1 MLAPVLS
8 RRMIQPRNA
17 NCRHSSH
24 VEVISHQE
32 ARVPTRDTWS
42 PPYAYSVP
50 VFGDHST
57 RLGKRVDNR
66 PIAKGSFPKGTFFR
80 SALNRSAL
88 KWPNSPLIMADAAEP
103 VKTVNIGWAL
113 IPSVLLLHRNFKS
126 GAPLKRGSVDRRR
139 ISPKVAKPRKS
150 VIVARPVDRFGAAYL
165 NC

>member
-1 MLAPVLS
+1 MLDPVLS

-32 ARVPTRDTWS
+32 DRVPTRDTRS

-66 PIAKGSFPKGTFFR
+66 PIHKGLFPKGTSFSLSTESLITEMAESPSDHDGR
-80 SALNRSAL
+80 CGNGKDGEDWMASNSVSAPYA
-88 KWPNSPLIMADAAEP
+88 
-103 VKTVNIGWAL
+103 
-113 IPSVLLLHRNFKS
+113 S
-126 GAPLKRGSVDRRR
+126 GRQVG
-139 ISPKVAKPRKS
+139 
-150 VIVARPVDRFGAAYL
+150 
-165 NC
+165 

>member
-24 VEVISHQE
+24 VEVNSHQE

-50 VFGDHST
+50 VFGDLST

-66 PIAKGSFPKGTFFR
+66 PIHKGLFPKGTSFSL
-80 SALNRSAL
+80 SA
-88 KWPNSPLIMADAAEP
+88 KPLSTEMAEQ
-103 VKTVNIGWAL
+103 
-113 IPSVLLLHRNFKS
+113 PSDH
-126 GAPLKRGSVDRRR
+126 GGRRR
-139 ISPKVAKPRKS
+139 TGKDGEYWIGSYSVSAPVAS
-150 VIVARPVDRFGAAYL
+150 QFQVGGTT
-165 NC
+165 